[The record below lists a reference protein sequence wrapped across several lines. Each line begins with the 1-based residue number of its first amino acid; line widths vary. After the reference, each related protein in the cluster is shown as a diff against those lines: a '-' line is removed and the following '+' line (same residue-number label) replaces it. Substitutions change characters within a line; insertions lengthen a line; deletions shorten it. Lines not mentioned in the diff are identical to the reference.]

1 VVVRPY
7 RTIQKKRLKWP
18 YVLAVGTAIAL
29 LVTGIGLW
37 IAYPTLTYKGVP
49 VRILMDFVG
58 DSAARRA
65 YFDGDKRGLHNRL
78 KALGVEEQIKDFYRP
93 QFKDEQE
100 LDRYIH
106 QLMYDN
112 TGYIGA
118 AYIVDG
124 EGQLVVQ
131 PTMTPEFWR
140 WFKLAQALQLATDQE
155 MENGEPYIV
164 TAQGRR
170 VPYSSI
176 STLYPIADL
185 EKWAAAAGK
194 SIP

>member
-1 VVVRPY
+1 VVVRQHS
-7 RTIQKKRLKWP
+7 TIQKKRLKWP
-18 YVLAVGTAIAL
+18 YILTGGTAIAL
-29 LVTGIGLW
+29 FIAGLGLW
-37 IAYPTLTYKGVP
+37 VAYPTLTYKGVP
-49 VRILMDFVG
+49 VRILIDFVG
-58 DSAARRA
+58 DSAARKA
-65 YFDGDKRGLHNRL
+65 YFRGDKGGLHNRL

-93 QFKDEQE
+93 QFPDEQE

-112 TGYIGA
+112 TGYVGA

-124 EGQLVVQ
+124 AGQLVVQ
-131 PTMTPEFWR
+131 PTLTPEFWR
-140 WFKLAQALQLATDQE
+140 WFQLAQALNLATDQE
-155 MENGEPYIV
+155 MENGEPYVV

-170 VPYSSI
+170 VPYSTI
-176 STLYPIADL
+176 SSLYPLADL

>member
-1 VVVRPY
+1 VVVRQHS
-7 RTIQKKRLKWP
+7 TIQKKRLKWP
-18 YVLAVGTAIAL
+18 YVLAGGTAIGL
-29 LVTGIGLW
+29 LAAGMGLW
-37 IAYPTLTYKGVP
+37 LAYPTLTYKGVP

-65 YFDGDKRGLHNRL
+65 YFGGDKRGLHNRL

-118 AYIVDG
+118 AYMVDG

-131 PTMTPEFWR
+131 PMLTPEFWR
-140 WFKLAQALQLATDQE
+140 WFQLAQALQLATDQE

-164 TAQGRR
+164 TAQGKR
-170 VPYSSI
+170 VPYSTI
-176 STLYPIADL
+176 STLYPITDL